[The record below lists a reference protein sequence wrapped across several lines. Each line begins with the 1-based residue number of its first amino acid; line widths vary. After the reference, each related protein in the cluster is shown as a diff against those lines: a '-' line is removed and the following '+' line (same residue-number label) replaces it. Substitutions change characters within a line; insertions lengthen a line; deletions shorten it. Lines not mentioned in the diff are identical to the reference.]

1 MSAERDPD
9 AAIARARRD
18 EREQSG
24 RGALRIYLGAFAGV
38 GKTYA
43 MLNEAQRRVSY
54 GEDVVVGFVETHAR
68 RQTEMMLAGLE
79 VVPRKRIEYR
89 GVSVEEMD
97 VEAILRRRPAVCLVD
112 ELAHTNAP
120 GSEREKRYEDVQ
132 VLLEAGVDVVSTLNV
147 QHLEGLN
154 DVVETI
160 TGVRVRETL
169 PDSVIDDADEVI
181 LIDISP
187 EAARARMEHGNIYPP
202 QQARAALAG
211 FFRPENLAALR
222 EMALRRTAQEVD
234 EQLDTYM
241 REIARRK
248 TDVDEHV
255 LVLIDERPF
264 SRTLMRRGWRIAQ
277 GMHADLLV
285 TYARRELP
293 AAAQRDFARTLEL
306 AEDLNARVIPHDGAD
321 SAEGLAALIAAEGV
335 NHVVL
340 PHRRR
345 GALRRLAS
353 RSLADQLM
361 LSVPNL
367 DVHLVAEE

>member
-1 MSAERDPD
+1 
-9 AAIARARRD
+9 
-18 EREQSG
+18 
-24 RGALRIYLGAFAGV
+24 
-38 GKTYA
+38 
-43 MLNEAQRRVSY
+43 
-54 GEDVVVGFVETHAR
+54 
-68 RQTEMMLAGLE
+68 
-79 VVPRKRIEYR
+79 
-89 GVSVEEMD
+89 MD
-97 VEAILRRRPAVCLVD
+97 VDSILRRRPAVCLVD

-132 VLLEAGVDVVSTLNV
+132 LLLEAGIDVVTTLNV

-169 PDSVIDDADEVI
+169 PDSVIDEADEVI

-187 EAARARMEHGNIYPP
+187 EAARARMEHGNIYAP
-202 QQARAALAG
+202 QQAQAALAG

-255 LVLIDERPF
+255 LVLIDEAPF
-264 SRTLMRRGWRIAQ
+264 SRTLIRRAWRIAQ

-285 TYARRELP
+285 TYTRRELAEP
-293 AAAQRDFARTLEL
+293 AQRELARTLEL

-321 SAEGLAALIAAEGV
+321 SADALAALITVEGV
-335 NHVVL
+335 NHIVL

-345 GALRRLAS
+345 GALQRLSS

-361 LSVPNL
+361 LTVPSL
-367 DVHLVAEE
+367 DVHLVASDEQ